1 MEGSL
6 KKLLLSTAAVLGLAA
21 APGIAHATLTYTI
34 LTGVNAS
41 ATPAALQ
48 ANPAGFAAATPLAT
62 SVINTTSNVDTLNF
76 NSGAANTLGTFFD
89 AYPLNPPLNAAQA
102 AIVMSNAANTNT
114 TSIRV
119 TETYNDQAGLTFN
132 LTHDDGATIFVDG
145 AMICG
150 TPGPTTV
157 VTQSCTLPAG
167 AGAHSLQLF
176 YEESFG
182 APAIL
187 SVALP
192 MEAPPPAA
200 PEPASLALLG
210 SALVGFGVLR
220 RRRRTS

>member
-1 MEGSL
+1 MR
-6 KKLLLSTAAVLGLAA
+6 KKLLLAGVAAVGLTALH
-21 APGIAHATLTYTI
+21 GIAHATLTYTI

-48 ANPAGFAAATPLAT
+48 ANPAGFAAATPIAT
-62 SVINTTSNVDTLNF
+62 GVINTMSNVDTLNF
-76 NSGAANTLGTFFD
+76 NSGAANTLGTFFG
-89 AYPLNPPLNAAQA
+89 AYPLTPPLTAAQSGL
-102 AIVMSNAANTNT
+102 VMSTVDNTNT

-119 TETYNDQAGLTFN
+119 TETYNDQAGNTFN

-150 TPGPTTV
+150 TPGPTNT

-167 AGAHSLQLF
+167 AGSHSLTLF

-182 APAIL
+182 APAVL
-187 SVALP
+187 AVALP
-192 MEAPPPAA
+192 TEAVAAPA

-210 SALVGFGVLR
+210 SALVGFGVWR